1 MATANNL
8 PLPAP
13 LKLSS
18 GNIATD
24 WKRFLSQWRN
34 YEIAADLSDKSTQRR
49 AATFL
54 ACVGTEAF
62 ERFQSMEFDTDD
74 DRQDIDKVI
83 DAFNKYCIG
92 ETNVTYERYV
102 LNRRL
107 QSSGE
112 SFDVFLADIR
122 RLIRSCN
129 YNDLEDSIVR
139 DRIVIGIQNDATR
152 RKLLQVRR
160 LDLNTAIDICKASEA
175 AAIQLQ
181 EISSKSEEI
190 NRIDNKQRRQ
200 QSSTPRD
207 KRKSVI

>member
-62 ERFQSMEFDTDD
+62 ERFQSMEFDTDIHK
-74 DRQDIDKVI
+74 R
-83 DAFNKYCIG
+83 NK
-92 ETNVTYERYV
+92 
-102 LNRRL
+102 
-107 QSSGE
+107 
-112 SFDVFLADIR
+112 
-122 RLIRSCN
+122 
-129 YNDLEDSIVR
+129 
-139 DRIVIGIQNDATR
+139 
-152 RKLLQVRR
+152 
-160 LDLNTAIDICKASEA
+160 TAISNVQNIH
-175 AAIQLQ
+175 
-181 EISSKSEEI
+181 
-190 NRIDNKQRRQ
+190 
-200 QSSTPRD
+200 
-207 KRKSVI
+207 